1 MFVEVVVACGHGSV
15 DGVERRCADE
25 FECDIEV
32 KTFLLYVVYQS
43 LEVEQSGMSF
53 VAVVELA
60 VDAELLQHQD
70 TANAEEV
77 FLLDAVFP
85 VASIELMGDGT
96 VEFAV
101 HVEVGVEQV

>member
-1 MFVEVVVACGHGSV
+1 
-15 DGVERRCADE
+15 
-25 FECDIEV
+25 
-32 KTFLLYVVYQS
+32 
-43 LEVEQSGMSF
+43 MSF

-85 VASIELMGDGT
+85 VASIELMGDGA